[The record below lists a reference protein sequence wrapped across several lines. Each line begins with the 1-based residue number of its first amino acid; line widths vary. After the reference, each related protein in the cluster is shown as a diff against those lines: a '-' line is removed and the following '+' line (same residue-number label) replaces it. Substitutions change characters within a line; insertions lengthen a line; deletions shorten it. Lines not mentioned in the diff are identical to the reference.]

1 MAVKIYTKEF
11 KEMLPLLFK
20 AKSHFINS
28 FGGKLDVIDGV
39 TNKDKAFTIK
49 VSDMDVVVNDY
60 NTSKGIDDGR
70 LGKMQEIISTDLEVD
85 YEATKSINEGV
96 DIATVYDNIDQIT
109 AELMKK

>member
-60 NTSKGIDDGR
+60 DTSKGIDGGR
-70 LGKMQEIISTDLEVD
+70 LVKCK
-85 YEATKSINEGV
+85 KSFQLI
-96 DIATVYDNIDQIT
+96 
-109 AELMKK
+109 